1 MFHRHRAATVGGMT
15 KTMRIRSAT
24 ALAAVLRRTSAL
36 LIMVGVVIGLAA
48 TASAESPARTREL
61 HCSDGT
67 SFFGEQVRHGRGKP
81 SSAWRVVGSDESAVV
96 FSVHSITVA
105 DTEGDVVDSE
115 SWDHSDGVNRN
126 RDLVTC
132 SFVIPVGP
140 FTGYTASFEGFFAP

>member
-1 MFHRHRAATVGGMT
+1 MKTATRT
-15 KTMRIRSAT
+15 LRPIRRIT
-24 ALAAVLRRTSAL
+24 AL
-36 LIMVGVVIGLAA
+36 LIIAAGPAGLAA

-61 HCSDGT
+61 QGSDGT

-81 SSAWRVVGSDESAVV
+81 SRAWRGFGSEDAADV
-96 FSVHSITVA
+96 FSVHSITVT
-105 DTEGDVVDSE
+105 DTEGDVGDSE
-115 SWDHSDGVNRN
+115 SWHHSDGADRN